1 MDCAVA
7 FEGFYV
13 SRQYI
18 VKEMTIYFDK
28 DNYQHFM
35 FNNPDHLEFSTV
47 PSHVFDRTVKYAQR
61 LNGLSPGNDYFLPY
75 SVIGTIVAK
84 IKNNKI
90 YTAGNQATKV
100 LRRYLVDAEIV
111 DICDAFHF
119 KYPRELPPVP
129 CFKRHP
135 PRYCSLA
142 KSIIIKN
149 TVDKMCQDLL

>member
-1 MDCAVA
+1 MVCAVA
-7 FEGFYV
+7 LEGFYM

-18 VKEMTIYFDK
+18 VKEMTIYFDE

-35 FNNPDHLEFSTV
+35 FNNPDHIE
-47 PSHVFDRTVKYAQR
+47 PSSYIFDRTVKHAQR

-75 SVIGTIVAK
+75 SAIGQILAK
-84 IKNNKI
+84 IENDII
-90 YTAGNQATKV
+90 YTAGSQAKEV
-100 LRRYLVDAEIV
+100 LRSYLEDTEIV
-111 DICDAFHF
+111 DICHEFHF
-119 KYPRELPPVP
+119 KYPQELPPVP

-149 TVDKMCQDLL
+149 TIDTMPECFL